1 MHIVPTLAS
10 PIVNREPTHEEAA
23 ISRLRTTVT
32 ASFDLIVKEREMA
45 QDVSRFIPPASLMPT
60 VLALRTSLLKLLAM
74 LDDNRWTDEQAP
86 FATNIMASG
95 LQEFS
100 WVQIKSVLF
109 IE

>member
-1 MHIVPTLAS
+1 MCWLA
-10 PIVNREPTHEEAA
+10 P
-23 ISRLRTTVT
+23 L
-32 ASFDLIVKEREMA
+32 
-45 QDVSRFIPPASLMPT
+45 
-60 VLALRTSLLKLLAM
+60 LAMLAM